1 MKKIMNL
8 CKLTVVVMAC
18 ALTPALNAQ
27 MASDKM
33 MNDTK
38 SSSGGMMS
46 DSMMTAAPPKVGEMA
61 SDFTLKTLDG
71 QSVRLNELTAKS
83 DVVLVELRGWP
94 GYQCPLCTIQVHD
107 FVRNAEKIKA
117 TGVQVV
123 MVYPGPAEDLK
134 AHATEFLS
142 DKSWP
147 EGYLFVLDPD
157 FSVTKAY
164 GLRWDAPGETAYPST
179 FIINKD
185 GKVTYAHISKE
196 HGNRVISDTVLK
208 MLHHMM

>member
-208 MLHHMM
+208 MLRHMM

>member
-1 MKKIMNL
+1 MKKTMNL
-8 CKLTVVVMAC
+8 CKLTLVVMAF
-18 ALTPALNAQ
+18 ALAPNLNAQ

-33 MNDTK
+33 MNDTE
-38 SSSGGMMS
+38 SSAGRMMS
-46 DSMMTAAPPKVGEMA
+46 DNMMNAAPPKVGEKA
-61 SDFTLKTLDG
+61 PDFALKTLDG
-71 QSVRLNELTAKS
+71 QSVRLNDLTARS

-123 MVYPGPAEDLK
+123 MIYPGPADDLK

-147 EGYLFVLDPD
+147 EGYRFVLDPD

-179 FIINKD
+179 FIINQE
-185 GKVTYAHISKE
+185 GKVTYAHISRE
-196 HGNRVISDTVLK
+196 HGNRVVSDTVLK
-208 MLHHMM
+208 ALHHMM